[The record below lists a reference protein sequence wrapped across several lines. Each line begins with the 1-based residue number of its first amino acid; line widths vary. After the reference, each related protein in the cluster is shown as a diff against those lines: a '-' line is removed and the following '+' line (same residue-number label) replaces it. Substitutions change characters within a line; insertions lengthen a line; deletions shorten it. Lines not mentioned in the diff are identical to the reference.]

1 MTDTL
6 SGYTDADYLRLLA
19 HWFDQMDKMERFGE
33 KSQSKE
39 VQETLLR
46 IADKLES
53 LSA

>member
-6 SGYTDADYLRLLA
+6 LGYTDADYLRLLA
-19 HWFDQMDKMERFGE
+19 HWFDQMDKMQKFGE

-46 IADKLES
+46 IADKIES
-53 LSA
+53 SST